1 MAFLCENLGCHLLD
15 HGVQREIR
23 VSALLVRQ
31 LTDDFQ
37 ATLNTP
43 EIKTKLTQA
52 GFEVIASD
60 GPALDRHLRD
70 EYERWGKFV
79 RETKLKLE
87 D

>member
-1 MAFLCENLGCHLLD
+1 M
-15 HGVQREIR
+15 
-23 VSALLVRQ
+23 RQ